1 MEQQEKI
8 APQEEP
14 DCEKIPEEST
24 ENVSRGTIN
33 GVHFSFDA
41 RYDDIFDGLDAT
53 DTADGTNKKTRTM
66 YLIIT
71 ILMLFQIVWF
81 AYSGSGFA
89 LIFAVVM
96 GALALLLKKR
106 SQRFNKEIAKA
117 FEDEGKQTVIFEEDS
132 LKLNEKTV
140 PYSEVSKVYELKRC
154 FSIIYQGNHVYIIPK
169 NVLDEAQTEEFVA
182 AVKEKAETA
191 YRNMLKK

>member
-1 MEQQEKI
+1 M
-8 APQEEP
+8 
-14 DCEKIPEEST
+14 
-24 ENVSRGTIN
+24 
-33 GVHFSFDA
+33 
-41 RYDDIFDGLDAT
+41 
-53 DTADGTNKKTRTM
+53 
-66 YLIIT
+66 
-71 ILMLFQIVWF
+71 
-81 AYSGSGFA
+81 
-89 LIFAVVM
+89 
-96 GALALLLKKR
+96 LLKKR

-182 AVKEKAETA
+182 AVKEKAGTA